1 MNSIS
6 NLNRAPVASGVLV
19 QPRRQMRQLFF
30 PAILVCLLLAKPG
43 RLMAQDLLEA
53 NDAFDRGEFV
63 TAMEVYEDLAANGEA
78 EAQYRLGLMFEQG
91 LGTDVDSR
99 AASNWYE
106 QAAAQQS
113 PPALAALSQLY
124 LTGRGVIQDFKE
136 SLRLNEQAA
145 QQGYAPAQ
153 HSLGVAYAN
162 GVGTFRDPI
171 KAHMWFNLASANG
184 YPAAVSSRQ
193 RLASSMAQGEVLRAQ
208 DRAKQCMQKQ
218 YTNC

>member
-1 MNSIS
+1 ML
-6 NLNRAPVASGVLV
+6 NLNRAAVASGVLV
-19 QPRRQMRQLFF
+19 QPTRQMRQLFF
-30 PAILVCLLLAKPG
+30 TATLACLLLAKPG
-43 RLMAQDLLEA
+43 RLTAQDLLEA

-78 EAQYRLGLMFEQG
+78 EAQYRLGLIYEQG
-91 LGTDVDSR
+91 LGTDVDFR
-99 AASNWYE
+99 AASNWYQ

-113 PPALAALSQLY
+113 LPALAALSQLY
-124 LTGRGVIQDFKE
+124 LTGQGVIQDFKE

-145 QQGYAPAQ
+145 QQGYAPSQ
-153 HSLGVAYAN
+153 HNLGVAHAN

-184 YPAAVSSRQ
+184 YPAAASSRQ

-208 DRAKQCMQKQ
+208 DRAKQCMRKQ